1 MTTNNIEIVQCVKKY
16 SRKDG
21 KYQTSVSP
29 KEEKVKEETKI
40 SWIFKIKPSDV
51 ADPDADA

>member
-40 SWIFKIKPSDV
+40 AWIFEIKPSDV